1 MIKLKITVKMYHL
14 GSENHSGKITGIKA
28 GFTEYGNYCYMFFL
42 KTVRTITH

>member
-28 GFTEYGNYCYMFFL
+28 EFTEYGNYCYVCFL
-42 KTVRTITH
+42 KTVRITTH